1 MFWFKTS
8 ERNHWHMWGSL
19 FRTSRFLKAIHFF
32 ELAIK
37 KLENFLLKKF
47 PSVGATLDEWQKI
60 CLSSFLE
67 CLSMRF
73 EYVLQSGLIMK
84 GCEAMIFEM
93 RRTPN
98 WIRVRSRYPKL
109 DRLHWFS
116 NFMSVIIS
124 SSQGVPSVR
133 ALESLIKRSSVLSWK
148 CCLHCYILV
157 QHIW

>member
-1 MFWFKTS
+1 
-8 ERNHWHMWGSL
+8 MW
-19 FRTSRFLKAIHFF
+19 
-32 ELAIK
+32 
-37 KLENFLLKKF
+37 
-47 PSVGATLDEWQKI
+47 ATLDEWQKI

-124 SSQGVPSVR
+124 QQHSFSCLKSKT
-133 ALESLIKRSSVLSWK
+133 LDEKKSLFRSHYSRVVVQAKFLIIGRT
-148 CCLHCYILV
+148 YIFWCPTFTWNML
-157 QHIW
+157 QK